1 VSPSFSA
8 ARKMRENIV
17 RALSPALKRRV
28 ANRVLVA
35 LAPTDVALLRLEG
48 TLRPRVV
55 EKRVLVCDPVEGAEP
70 WRGAVSSLSAVAAE
84 LKNTR
89 ARVTVVLSNHFVRYA
104 LVPAAERLDRP
115 EEQLAFAQYQF
126 ARIHGERSKSW
137 KIRLSTA
144 PAGAARVASAIDSG
158 LLEKIEACFPPD
170 GKARLVSVQ
179 PYLMSAFNCW
189 RDAVPASGAW
199 FLLVEPQRSCLALI
213 EDGRWTALRN
223 TRGEF
228 DDLEQWAELLDR
240 ERHLAAGA
248 QAPRNVLVHARDSWK
263 VAATEA
269 GGWNF
274 SSLAFAPMG
283 GLTAEDSAPFDL
295 ALCAR

>member
-1 VSPSFSA
+1 MSPSFSA
-8 ARKMRENIV
+8 ARKMQENLV

-28 ANRVLVA
+28 ASRVLLA

-48 TLRPRVV
+48 TFRPHVV
-55 EKRVLVCDPVEGAEP
+55 EKRVLACDPAQGTEP
-70 WRGAVSSLSAVAAE
+70 WRGALSALSAIAAE
-84 LKNTR
+84 LKDTR

-104 LVPAAERLDRP
+104 LVPAAEHLDRP
-115 EEQLAFAQYQF
+115 EEELAFAQYHF
-126 ARIHGERSKSW
+126 AKVHGERSKSW
-137 KIRLSTA
+137 QVRLSA
-144 PAGAARVASAIDSG
+144 GPAGAQRVASAVDSN
-158 LLEKIEACFPPD
+158 LLNEIGACFPPG

-189 RDAVPASGAW
+189 RDAIPASGAW

-213 EDGRWTALRN
+213 EDGRWAALRN

-228 DDLEQWAELLDR
+228 DDPEQWAELLDR

-248 QAPRNVLVHARDSWK
+248 QAPRGVLVHSRDRWK
-263 VAATEA
+263 VAAVEA
-269 GGWNF
+269 GAWNF
-274 SSLAFAPMG
+274 KSLASAPMP

-295 ALCAR
+295 AFCAR